1 MKTAY
6 LTGATGCIGRNLVD
20 ELQKDGWNIIVLHRK
35 SSDLS
40 KLDGCNVSFQ
50 EVDITD
56 IDSVRKALEKPADVL
71 FHLAANLSTY
81 WGDADIQWK
90 ENVLATRNL
99 TTVAMERGIGRFI
112 FTSTGATL
120 ESQWMDENV
129 AQKINV
135 GYIRTKRLAELEV
148 HSAIKKGLDAVIIQ
162 PIIVIGPYDYNHYK
176 RIFDMM
182 KVEGPRFVLPGNI
195 AFCHAVDVARAHIS
209 TFEKGRKG
217 ENYVLGGEFTSWLN
231 CSQKICKA
239 YGTTPPKR
247 PLSLWFLKGIAWGM
261 HILSLVSKFK
271 PDITPQLV
279 NLLHDACDVPYYH
292 QEKARADIGYHSR
305 SLDEM
310 IKDYIAWDN
319 QEIEKT
325 KTSPK

>member
-6 LTGATGCIGRNLVD
+6 LTGATGCIGRNLVN

-56 IDSVRKALEKPADVL
+56 IDSVRKALSKPADVL

-120 ESQWMDENV
+120 GSQWMDENV
-129 AQKINV
+129 VQKN
-135 GYIRTKRLAELEV
+135 KRWI
-148 HSAIKKGLDAVIIQ
+148 HPNKTSS
-162 PIIVIGPYDYNHYK
+162 
-176 RIFDMM
+176 RI
-182 KVEGPRFVLPGNI
+182 
-195 AFCHAVDVARAHIS
+195 
-209 TFEKGRKG
+209 
-217 ENYVLGGEFTSWLN
+217 
-231 CSQKICKA
+231 
-239 YGTTPPKR
+239 
-247 PLSLWFLKGIAWGM
+247 
-261 HILSLVSKFK
+261 
-271 PDITPQLV
+271 
-279 NLLHDACDVPYYH
+279 
-292 QEKARADIGYHSR
+292 R
-305 SLDEM
+305 SL
-310 IKDYIAWDN
+310 
-319 QEIEKT
+319 
-325 KTSPK
+325 